1 MSVRKAI
8 FNTHLYAAL
17 ITGSILIVITVTGC
31 LLVFELKMDRWLDP
45 KVSYIQPQG
54 EPVFLARTLA
64 RLQSAYPG
72 QKVTEI
78 NFGEPDS
85 SVMARIGGHR
95 VFVNPYNGEIIGSR
109 SGEPASFHL
118 RHLHR
123 ELMAGKTG
131 SLIVNIVTFT
141 LLLQSLS
148 GLYIWWPLKQTAV
161 KRNASWRRIS
171 LDLHHAVGFFSC
183 AFICVLSVTGLVKVY
198 GDKLQPLFDRVTGS
212 ATMTRDL
219 SSKAPATAA
228 TVSID
233 DAVASAR
240 MRLPG
245 ARLARILP
253 PKEKN
258 GSWVVQMK
266 FPGDSTVPGRS
277 WVVIDQYS
285 GSVLSSLDS
294 RTAPA
299 GSKIPI
305 TNRAIHVGGIYGVPT
320 RILAFLAGMAVL
332 LQTTTGYF
340 LWWRKP
346 PSFSGVRRQSRHK
359 GGAARVGALQRE
371 ASAVSLGN
379 RSGDG

>member
-1 MSVRKAI
+1 MRNAI
-8 FNTHLYAAL
+8 FKTHLYAAL
-17 ITGSILIVITVTGC
+17 ITGFILIVIAVTGC
-31 LLVFELKMDRWLDP
+31 LLVFELEMDRRLDP

-54 EPVFLARTLA
+54 EAVSLTRMLAP
-64 RLQSAYPG
+64 LQSAYPG
-72 QKVTEI
+72 QRVTEI

-85 SVMARIGGHR
+85 SVMARIGGYR
-95 VFVNPYNGEIIGSR
+95 VFVNPYTGEIIDSR

-148 GLYIWWPLKQTAV
+148 GLYLWWPLKRTTV
-161 KRNASWRRIS
+161 KVSASWRRIN

-198 GDKLQPLFDRVTGS
+198 GDKLQPFFDRVTGS
-212 ATMTRDL
+212 PTMTRDL
-219 SSKAPATAA
+219 PSTASRA
-228 TVSID
+228 STVSID
-233 DAVASAR
+233 DAVAIAR

-258 GSWVVQMK
+258 GAFVVQMK

-277 WVVIDQYS
+277 WVVVDQYS
-285 GSVLSSLDS
+285 GSVLSSLDA

-299 GSKIPI
+299 GGKIPI
-305 TNRAIHVGGIYGVPT
+305 INRAIHVGAIYGVPT
-320 RILAFLAGMAVL
+320 RILAFLSGLAVV
-332 LQTTTGYF
+332 LQTATGYF
-340 LWWRKP
+340 LWWRKLP
-346 PSFSGVRRQSRHK
+346 RSSGVRGQSRHK
-359 GGAARVGALQRE
+359 GGAVGIGALQGE

>member
-1 MSVRKAI
+1 MRKAI

-17 ITGSILIVITVTGC
+17 ITGSILIVIAVTGC
-31 LLVFELKMDRWLDP
+31 LLVFELEMDRWLDP
-45 KVSYIQPQG
+45 KVFYVEPHG
-54 EPVFLARTLA
+54 EPVSLTGVLA
-64 RLQSAYPG
+64 RLQSAHPG

-95 VFVNPYNGEIIGSR
+95 VFVDPYTGEIIDSR

-148 GLYIWWPLKQTAV
+148 GLYLWWPLKRTTV
-161 KRNASWRRIS
+161 KVKASWRRIS

-198 GDKLQPLFDRVTGS
+198 GDRLQPLFDRVTGS
-212 ATMTRDL
+212 PTMTRDL
-219 SSKAPATAA
+219 PSKASPASAI
-228 TVSID
+228 SID
-233 DAVASAR
+233 DAVAIAR
-240 MRLPG
+240 TRLPG

-258 GSWVVQMK
+258 GSFVIQMK

-277 WVVIDQYS
+277 WVVVDRYS
-285 GSVLSSLDS
+285 GSVLSSLDA

-305 TNRAIHVGGIYGVPT
+305 INRAIHVGGIYGVPT
-320 RILAFLAGMAVL
+320 RILAFLSGLAVA
-332 LQTTTGYF
+332 LQTATGYF
-340 LWWRKP
+340 LWWRKL
-346 PSFSGVRRQSRHK
+346 PSSPGVRRQSRHK
-359 GGAARVGALQRE
+359 GGAVGAGALQ
-371 ASAVSLGN
+371 G
-379 RSGDG
+379 

>member
-1 MSVRKAI
+1 MRKAI

-17 ITGSILIVITVTGC
+17 ITGAILVVIAVTGC
-31 LLVFELKMDRWLDP
+31 LLVFELQMDRWLDP
-45 KVSYIQPQG
+45 KVSYVQPQS
-54 EPVFLARTLA
+54 EPVPLTGILA

-95 VFVNPYNGEIIGSR
+95 VFVNPYTGEIIDSR

-148 GLYIWWPLKQTAV
+148 GLYLWWPLKRTKV
-161 KRNASWRRIS
+161 KVNASWRRIS

-212 ATMTRDL
+212 PTMTRDL
-219 SSKAPATAA
+219 PSKASPASTI
-228 TVSID
+228 TID
-233 DAVASAR
+233 DAVAIAR
-240 MRLPG
+240 TRLPG

-258 GSWVVQMK
+258 GSFVVQMK

-277 WVVIDQYS
+277 WVVVDQYS
-285 GSVLSSLDS
+285 GAVLSSLDA

-320 RILAFLAGMAVL
+320 RILAFLSGLAVL
-332 LQTTTGYF
+332 LQTATGYF
-340 LWWRKP
+340 LWWRKLP
-346 PSFSGVRRQSRHK
+346 RSNRVSRQSRHE
-359 GGAARVGALQRE
+359 GGAAAVGALQGE

>member
-1 MSVRKAI
+1 VRKAI

-17 ITGSILIVITVTGC
+17 ITGSILVVIAVTGC
-31 LLVFELKMDRWLDP
+31 LLVFELEMDRWLDP
-45 KVSYIQPQG
+45 KVSYVQPQG
-54 EPVFLARTLA
+54 EPVPLTGILA
-64 RLQSAYPG
+64 RLQSAYPS

-78 NFGEPDS
+78 NFGEPDN

-95 VFVNPYNGEIIGSR
+95 VFVNPYTGEIIDSR

-148 GLYIWWPLKQTAV
+148 GLYLWWPLKRTAV
-161 KRNASWRRIS
+161 KLNASWRRIS

-212 ATMTRDL
+212 PTMTRDL
-219 SSKAPATAA
+219 PSKASAA
-228 TVSID
+228 STVSID
-233 DAVASAR
+233 EAVDVAR

-245 ARLARILP
+245 ARLARIIP

-258 GSWVVQMK
+258 GSFVVQVK

-277 WVVIDQYS
+277 WVVVDQYS
-285 GSVLSSLDS
+285 ASVLSSLDARS
-294 RTAPA
+294 APA

-305 TNRAIHVGGIYGVPT
+305 INRAIHVGAIYGVST
-320 RILAFLAGMAVL
+320 RILAFLSGLAVL
-332 LQTTTGYF
+332 LQTATGYF
-340 LWWRKP
+340 LWWRKLP
-346 PSFSGVRRQSRHK
+346 RSSGARRQSRHESR
-359 GGAARVGALQRE
+359 AAGIGALQGE

>member
-1 MSVRKAI
+1 MRKAI

-17 ITGSILIVITVTGC
+17 ITGAILIVIAVTGC
-31 LLVFELKMDRWLDP
+31 LLVFELQMDRWLDP
-45 KVSYIQPQG
+45 KVSYVQPQG
-54 EPVFLARTLA
+54 EPVPLTRMLA

-95 VFVNPYNGEIIGSR
+95 VFVNPYTGEIIDSR

-131 SLIVNIVTFT
+131 SLIVNIVTFA

-148 GLYIWWPLKQTAV
+148 GLYLWWPLKRTTV
-161 KRNASWRRIS
+161 KLNASWRRIS

-212 ATMTRDL
+212 PTMTRDL
-219 SSKAPATAA
+219 PSKVSPASTI
-228 TVSID
+228 TID
-233 DAVASAR
+233 DAVAIAR
-240 MRLPG
+240 TRLPG

-253 PKEKN
+253 PKDKN
-258 GSWVVQMK
+258 GSFVVHMK
-266 FPGDSTVPGRS
+266 FPDDSTVPGRS
-277 WVVIDQYS
+277 WVVVDQYS
-285 GSVLSSLDS
+285 GSVLSSLDA

-299 GSKIPI
+299 GSRIPI
-305 TNRAIHVGGIYGVPT
+305 INREVHVGGIYGVPT
-320 RILAFLAGMAVL
+320 RILAFLAGLAVL
-332 LQTTTGYF
+332 LQTATGYL
-340 LWWRKP
+340 LWWRKLP
-346 PSFSGVRRQSRHK
+346 RSSGARRQRRHES
-359 GGAARVGALQRE
+359 GAAGVGALQGE